1 MDVHNLKAVAVNWEA
16 PATIKQSRHA
26 HRNLDQSKAM
36 SKWCSAKLIYNCADQ
51 GYGRYKYIYI
61 LIYDECIYIYIVYI
75 SLRLCG
81 WLLALGSLNSIAQI
95 SQYSLV
101 RLGSEEFTSAESWFL
116 LFKRGKVLYW
126 SFSIVPMTKPRQPI
140 FKSHLGS
147 LVRRKKSFSVDHFC
161 GPSPESAGWGVES
174 YPQAISQKSLGSYWE
189 KGPFTSMKAR

>member
-1 MDVHNLKAVAVNWEA
+1 
-16 PATIKQSRHA
+16 
-26 HRNLDQSKAM
+26 M
-36 SKWCSAKLIYNCADQ
+36 SV
-51 GYGRYKYIYI
+51 YIY
-61 LIYDECIYIYIVYI
+61 CIY
-75 SLRLCG
+75 LRLCG
-81 WLLALGSLNSIAQI
+81 WLVALGSLNSIAQI

-101 RLGSEEFTSAESWFL
+101 RLGSEEFTSAERERERVRERESWFL

-140 FKSHLGS
+140 FKSHLRS

-189 KGPFTSMKAR
+189 KGPFTSMISLLKMVIGDTSSYHKLPEAMQTS

>member
-1 MDVHNLKAVAVNWEA
+1 MPIETSTSQRLCPSDVLPSWFIIVLTRVMVDIN
-16 PATIKQSRHA
+16 I
-26 HRNLDQSKAM
+26 
-36 SKWCSAKLIYNCADQ
+36 
-51 GYGRYKYIYI
+51 YIYW
-61 LIYDECIYIYIVYI
+61 YMMSVYIYIVYI

-189 KGPFTSMKAR
+189 KGPFTSMISLLKMVIGHTSSYHKLPEAMQTS